1 MSQYNQI
8 ILSKANRDD
17 FVASTA
23 QYIKKKYADQTVRVS
38 VNELV
43 RKGLMISMSDEGK
56 RESLYM
62 VNPALFWK
70 SSKKADRIES
80 IRAFNYKKEQA

>member
-1 MSQYNQI
+1 MNKYNQI

-17 FVASTA
+17 FVATTVGH
-23 QYIKKKYADQTVRVS
+23 IKNRYADQTVRVS

-43 RKGLMISMSDEGK
+43 KKGLIISMSDEGK

-70 SSKKADRIES
+70 SSKKADRIEA
-80 IRAFNYKKEQA
+80 IRAFNYKKEEI